1 MRGALFILILVGM
14 AGYFFLQKD
23 DVERLDLDEAENK
36 IDQVEKEV
44 TDALKQAQD
53 KLDSALEGT
62 E

>member
-14 AGYFFLQKD
+14 AGYFILQKD